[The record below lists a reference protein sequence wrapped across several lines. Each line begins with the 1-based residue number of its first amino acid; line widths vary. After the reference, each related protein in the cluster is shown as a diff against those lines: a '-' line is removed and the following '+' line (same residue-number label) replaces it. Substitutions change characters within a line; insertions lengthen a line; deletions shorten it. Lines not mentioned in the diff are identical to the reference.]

1 MGVRCGGWKLASQ
14 KKEEEDDETW
24 IEILEEFIISSVK
37 SPIEEIVKE
46 TFPDF
51 AAKKSGDSYLKERA
65 ILTPRND
72 DTDAINTYMFENLPG
87 QTITYN
93 SADEVCK
100 ASTDTPDQQHLE
112 PVEFL
117 NSLNFP
123 GMPPHTIHLEKE
135 LPIMLL
141 PNVNPSQGLCNG
153 TRLIITDLGQFII
166 QTQILTGSDVGATVL
181 IPRITLTSTQT

>member
-1 MGVRCGGWKLASQ
+1 
-14 KKEEEDDETW
+14 
-24 IEILEEFIISSVK
+24 SSVK

-51 AAKKSGDSYLKERA
+51 ATKQSEEAHLKERA

-72 DTDAINTYMFENLPG
+72 DVDAINAYMFEKLPRP
-87 QTITYN
+87 TVTYN

-100 ASTDTPDQQHLE
+100 ASTDTLDQQHLY

-117 NSLNFP
+117 NSLNFL
-123 GMPPHTIHLEKE
+123 GMPPHALHLKKG

-141 PNVNPSQGLCNG
+141 RSVNPSQCLCNG
-153 TRLIITDLGQFII
+153 TRLIITDLGQFVI
-166 QTQILTGSDVGATVL
+166 
-181 IPRITLTSTQT
+181 